1 MTSYFTTPIINKY
14 VKAGIEVVESH
25 HEQWDGSGYPKGL
38 SGNNIPLS
46 GRILAL
52 CDVYDALTSKRIYK
66 EAFSHEK
73 SRDIILKSKGAHF
86 DPDVIDAFL
95 KVEKK
100 FIHIK
105 EILKLNHPE
114 KFLAF
119 FPGMNENTAAAIYGI
134 NVEAYRAIK
143 AEFTNNAKLAAD
155 ELLQDINFVK
165 RVEKLPFKK
174 GDVVL
179 GFGDSITDDY
189 QSWFEI
195 LSFVL
200 EKVFGQNAFK
210 LVNAGWS
217 GDTSLQL
224 IKRFLG
230 VANENPDWIICMIG
244 TNDAIRN
251 KLLPERTS
259 ISFEET
265 AGNLDYLTKL
275 AKKKTNAEWIW
286 MTPPNVNP
294 ETIDAHPFTEFLQ
307 NAWDTEDLRK
317 IAEYMK
323 SRKEPVIDIWEAFGN
338 PVNDELL
345 SSDGLHPSIK
355 GYKEI
360 VRQLVEQLT

>member
-1 MTSYFTTPIINKY
+1 MSKMSY
-14 VKAGIEVVESH
+14 EE
-25 HEQWDGSGYPKGL
+25 
-38 SGNNIPLS
+38 
-46 GRILAL
+46 
-52 CDVYDALTSKRIYK
+52 
-66 EAFSHEK
+66 
-73 SRDIILKSKGAHF
+73 
-86 DPDVIDAFL
+86 
-95 KVEKK
+95 
-100 FIHIK
+100 IK

-114 KFLAF
+114 KCLAF
-119 FPGMNENTAAAIYGI
+119 FPGMSENTAAAIYGI
-134 NVEAYRAIK
+134 NVEVYKAIK
-143 AEFTNNAKLAAD
+143 AEFSNNAKLAAD
-155 ELLQDINFVK
+155 ELLQDIKFVK

-174 GDVVL
+174 GDVIL

-195 LSFVL
+195 LTFVL

-230 VANENPDWIICMIG
+230 VANENPDWIFCMIG

-265 AGNLDYLTKL
+265 VRNLDYLTKL
-275 AKKKTNAEWIW
+275 AVKKTNAEWVW

-294 ETIDAHPFTEFLQ
+294 KTIDAHPFTEFLQ
-307 NAWDTEDLRK
+307 NAWNTEDLRK
-317 IAEYMK
+317 IAGYMK

-338 PVNDELL
+338 PANDELL
-345 SSDGLHPSIK
+345 SSDGLHPSIE